1 MLKECIDN
9 LRKKAPLI
17 HNITNYVTVNDV
29 ANIILACGASP
40 IMADEIEE
48 VEEIISICNGLN
60 INIGTLNART
70 IPAMMAAGKKAQE
83 LNHVIL
89 LDPVGAGASTL
100 RTNTALKLMEQ
111 IKFTVIRG
119 NMSEIKALHQ
129 QGGDS
134 RGVDVCEADKVTEDN
149 LQETARFLQQFSRLH
164 GCIVAVTGAIDLVT
178 DGEQVYALRNGRPE
192 MGQITGTG
200 CQLSGL
206 MTAYLAANPEKP
218 LEAAVTAVAA
228 MGAAGE
234 AAFVHMKEYEGNSTY
249 RNRII
254 DAICHMDG
262 KTLEKLAKV
271 ERIV

>member
-9 LRKKAPLI
+9 LREKAPLI

-48 VEEIISICNGLN
+48 VEEITSICNGLN

-149 LQETARFLQQFSRLH
+149 IQEAALFLQQFSKQH
-164 GCIVAVTGAIDLVT
+164 GCVIAVTGAIDLIT
-178 DGEQVYALRNGRPE
+178 DGEQVYAIRNGRAE

-218 LEAAVTAVAA
+218 LEAAVTAVTA
-228 MGAAGE
+228 MGIAGE

-262 KTLEKLAKV
+262 KTLENLAKV

>member
-1 MLKECIDN
+1 MLKECINN

-48 VEEIISICNGLN
+48 VEEITSICNGLN

-228 MGAAGE
+228 MGVAGE
-234 AAFVHMKEYEGNSTY
+234 TAFVHMKEYEGNSTY

-262 KTLEKLAKV
+262 KTLENLAKV

>member
-48 VEEIISICNGLN
+48 VEEITSICNGLN

-100 RTNTALKLMEQ
+100 RTNTALTLMEQ

-134 RGVDVCEADKVTEDN
+134 RGVDVCEADKLTEDN

-228 MGAAGE
+228 MGVAGE
-234 AAFVHMKEYEGNSTY
+234 TAFVHMKEYEGNSTY

-262 KTLEKLAKV
+262 KTLENLAKV

>member
-48 VEEIISICNGLN
+48 VEEITSICNGLN

-83 LNHVIL
+83 LSHVIL

-206 MTAYLAANPEKP
+206 MTSYLAANPEKP

-228 MGAAGE
+228 MGVAGE
-234 AAFVHMKEYEGNSTY
+234 TAFVHMKEYEGNSTY

-262 KTLEKLAKV
+262 KTLENLAKV

>member
-48 VEEIISICNGLN
+48 VEEITSICNGLN

-228 MGAAGE
+228 AGE
-234 AAFVHMKEYEGNSTY
+234 TAFVHMKEYEGNSTY

-262 KTLEKLAKV
+262 KTLENLAKV

>member
-48 VEEIISICNGLN
+48 VEEITSICNGLN

-228 MGAAGE
+228 MGVAGE

-262 KTLEKLAKV
+262 KNLEKLAKV

>member
-40 IMADEIEE
+40 IMADEVEE
-48 VEEIISICNGLN
+48 VEEITSICNGLN

>member
-48 VEEIISICNGLN
+48 VEEITSICNGLN

-83 LNHVIL
+83 LNHAIL

-206 MTAYLAANPEKP
+206 MTAYLAANQEKP

-228 MGAAGE
+228 MGVAGE

-262 KTLEKLAKV
+262 KTLENLAKV

>member
-48 VEEIISICNGLN
+48 VEEITSICNGLN

-100 RTNTALKLMEQ
+100 RTNTVLKLMEQ

-129 QGGDS
+129 QVGDS

-228 MGAAGE
+228 MGVAGE

-262 KTLEKLAKV
+262 KTLENLAKV

>member
-1 MLKECIDN
+1 MLKECINN

-48 VEEIISICNGLN
+48 VEEITSICNGLN

-178 DGEQVYALRNGRPE
+178 DGEQVYVLRNGRPE

>member
-48 VEEIISICNGLN
+48 VEEITSICNGLN

-206 MTAYLAANPEKP
+206 MTAYLVANPEKP

-228 MGAAGE
+228 MGVAGE
-234 AAFVHMKEYEGNSTY
+234 TAFVHMKEYEGNSTY

-262 KTLEKLAKV
+262 KTLENLAKV